1 MKTRQFAAA
10 LVLSAIA
17 ATVALTAPA
26 RAASGCAAA
35 VLQAWDDGNLDS
47 SYAPVCYREALREL
61 PEDIRIYSSARDDI
75 NRALIASLAKQSMR
89 RAHQVGGVKGIVRK
103 LSSARSTDPVS
114 KQAAVAAADPT
125 ASAVPLTVLV
135 AGVGALALVGAASIS
150 VLARRV
156 RRNKAT

>member
-1 MKTRQFAAA
+1 MLYQYYVPST
-10 LVLSAIA
+10 
-17 ATVALTAPA
+17 
-26 RAASGCAAA
+26 
-35 VLQAWDDGNLDS
+35 
-47 SYAPVCYREALREL
+47 
-61 PEDIRIYSSARDDI
+61 
-75 NRALIASLAKQSMR
+75 
-89 RAHQVGGVKGIVRK
+89 
-103 LSSARSTDPVS
+103 RSTDPVS